1 MNSTSGLCVVIVVI
15 TSNEGAISLRD
26 DALCNVHR
34 VEIDSFSSFRRVNMD
49 CQYIS
54 TCVSM
59 VEGGEHEGQEG
70 KCGLSEKGRYGRG
83 RSVAVSAAESFRI
96 IMSSHHHS
104 TLTCHRHRGATPS
117 RELCLSSTFASF
129 AVNAL
134 YKLHPAFMTTN
145 ACCIAPRYQTTSPLH
160 ATSSTCLGAC

>member
-34 VEIDSFSSFRRVNMD
+34 VEIDGFSSFRRVNMD

-54 TCVSM
+54 TCVSV

-96 IMSSHHHS
+96 INVVASPFHPNLPSPSWCHAFERAWSFLHIRFFRRQC
-104 TLTCHRHRGATPS
+104 TLR
-117 RELCLSSTFASF
+117 
-129 AVNAL
+129 
-134 YKLHPAFMTTN
+134 
-145 ACCIAPRYQTTSPLH
+145 TTSSIHDHECVLH
-160 ATSSTCLGAC
+160 SSSFSDHLPVARH